1 MDMQELLFRCGIICS
16 TFPFPFPLTHH
27 RMIWLLLG
35 ISTHHHSFLSS
46 TLVLDKWGA
55 AWGRREGAEGVMETN
70 VSTEPQLCKN
80 RRWCHWRWRG
90 PRDQGLIVTGKGIF
104 QWQFKNPCTKS
115 MYLQIGLFGRPIHPQ
130 NAQLPFLVL
139 FCIFPCLRNVR
150 GLWLW
155 LVWMFLILY
164 KINSP
169 DWKEGELKW
178 KTVAEIDC
186 FDGTTAEDCSPP
198 LT

>member
-1 MDMQELLFRCGIICS
+1 MKWPWSPALHRCYGFTPCYGVNCHVTDFSWGFQLTIILSFPPLWCS
-16 TFPFPFPLTHH
+16 
-27 RMIWLLLG
+27 
-35 ISTHHHSFLSS
+35 ISGEPH
-46 TLVLDKWGA
+46 G
-55 AWGRREGAEGVMETN
+55 GEGEGAEGVMETN